1 MTGTSCMAL
10 PRSMGLPVAETQHTN
25 NKPSDDFCSLA
36 TVLALLN
43 SPSRMIVPH
52 RLYGLL
58 FAHHRHRHH
67 HSLSRRINNI
77 TTTTTTTI
85 RSSGRLTCFYYIL
98 CSTFISASH
107 PFSMTSQSSSSN
119 NNNANN
125 NTPSGDPLRPV
136 VFCGPSGVGKGTLIN
151 LLMERFPNDQFGF
164 SVSHTTR
171 PPRPGEQD
179 GVHYHFTTVPKIQ
192 QEIKENKFIE
202 YAEVHG
208 KYYGTRYVYCSCC
221 CYCCDPHM
229 RPHAGNCI
237 WLESSLTHT
246 HKMILF
252 VQY

>member
-1 MTGTSCMAL
+1 MTSFSEGMTRRIRDWSPLLLGARCCLL
-10 PRSMGLPVAETQHTN
+10 PRHKTQRQQQ
-25 NKPSDDFCSLA
+25 PSDDFFIGHCFDSLNLP
-36 TVLALLN
+36 TC
-43 SPSRMIVPH
+43 MIVPH

-58 FAHHRHRHH
+58 FAHHHHHH
-67 HSLSRRINNI
+67 HSLSRRRINI
-77 TTTTTTTI
+77 ITTTTTTI

-107 PFSMTSQSSSSN
+107 PFSMTTQSSRSSN
-119 NNNANN
+119 NNANSN
-125 NTPSGDPLRPV
+125 PPSSDPLRPV

-229 RPHAGNCI
+229 RPHAGN
-237 WLESSLTHT
+237 L
-246 HKMILF
+246 
-252 VQY
+252 YG